1 MTDLVDEVKACFDKT
16 REAQDDG
23 RGPLQIINEG
33 DEELCPGFDAMRH
46 HYGERLQVTARRG
59 YHHFA
64 GAALPSNS
72 DQLLVQTGG
81 EFMLPATIAIS
92 LAAFS
97 DGVLIGHQENHIV
110 RMCYFFQTLEHLFH
124 DDDFL
129 EAAADMA
136 KGFTNDPEVYEFFE
150 KYVTGGLTHVAH
162 ITGFAHQEEVNTAKV
177 WDIWLMT
184 GTATT
189 AASYL
194 AGYRLGDAWRE
205 RDVLDGI
212 QIATE
217 GDPDGSEGEG

>member
-23 RGPLQIINEG
+23 KGPLQIINEG
-33 DEELCPGFDAMRH
+33 DEELCPGFDAMRYY
-46 HYGERLQVTARRG
+46 YGERLQVIARRG

-64 GAALPSNS
+64 GATLPSNS
-72 DQLLVQTGG
+72 DELMVQTG
-81 EFMLPATIAIS
+81 EYMLPETIAIS

-97 DGVLIGHQENHIV
+97 NGVLIGHQENHVV
-110 RMCYFFQTLEHLFH
+110 RMCYFFENLEHLFH
-124 DDDFL
+124 DEDFL

-136 KGFTNDPEVYEFFE
+136 KGFTNDPKVLEYFE
-150 KYVTGGLTHVAH
+150 KYVTGGLHHVAH
-162 ITGFAHQEEVNTAKV
+162 ITGFAHQQDVYATKV
-177 WDIWLMT
+177 WDVWLMT

-194 AGYRLGDAWRE
+194 AGFRLGDAWRE

-212 QIATE
+212 EIATE
-217 GDPDGSEGEG
+217 EGPGEPEGED